1 MKKLYDPE
9 LTRQRLLWAL
19 IGGLLAMVLVPLAVL
34 LLNSAIGTG
43 ADTPVIVRQSVLK
56 GTGWPWQTLLAAE
69 LALAFAFGASVGLT
83 VPPMEGPGTAV
94 ALRTAAHLLLSSIL
108 WAGVCAVCGWPT
120 VWSGRL
126 ALLGLYW
133 FAYAVVWLLRYLSW
147 RAELELS
154 LIHI

>member
-9 LTRQRLLWAL
+9 LMRQRLLWAL
-19 IGGLLAMVLVPLAVL
+19 TGGLLAMVLVPLAMV

-56 GTGWPWQTLLAAE
+56 DSGWPWQGLLAAE
-69 LALAFAFGASVGLT
+69 LALAFAFGASVGLA

-94 ALRTAAHLLLSSIL
+94 ALRTAAHLVLSSVL
-108 WAGVCAVCGWPT
+108 WAGVCAVCGWPS

-126 ALLGLYW
+126 VLLGL
-133 FAYAVVWLLRYLSW
+133 
-147 RAELELS
+147 
-154 LIHI
+154 